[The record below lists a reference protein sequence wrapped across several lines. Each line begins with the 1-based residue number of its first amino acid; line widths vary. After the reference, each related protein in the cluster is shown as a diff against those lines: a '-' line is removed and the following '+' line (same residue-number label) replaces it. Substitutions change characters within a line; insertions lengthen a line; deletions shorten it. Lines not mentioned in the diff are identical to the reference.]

1 MFGSSKTKANA
12 SRSGG
17 ATVPEK
23 KVFAPSIVSA
33 NLRIT
38 GDMQSDGDIQVDGH
52 VDGDIRTSKLTIGPD
67 AAVNGAIY
75 ADEVMVSGTVNGSI
89 QASLVKLYSSA
100 KVTGD
105 IVHEAL
111 AIEAGAF
118 IQGLCKR
125 VDLTPKTKAGEDAK
139 KEVAGVG
146 AAAVGAA
153 AIKPV
158 GVDSASDS
166 QGDAPGAGDNVIKP
180 AALAQ
185 KG

>member
-1 MFGSSKTKANA
+1 MFGSSKQKGNA
-12 SRSGG
+12 ARSGG
-17 ATVPEK
+17 AAVAEK
-23 KVFAPSIVSA
+23 KTFAPSIVSA

-139 KEVAGVG
+139 KEVAGVEP
-146 AAAVGAA
+146 AAVEGATG
-153 AIKPV
+153 K
-158 GVDSASDS
+158 SAETSD
-166 QGDAPGAGDNVIKP
+166 AGDNVIKP

>member
-1 MFGSSKTKANA
+1 MFGGSKSKAEKA
-12 SRSGG
+12 G
-17 ATVPEK
+17 AAPVAEK
-23 KVFAPSIVSA
+23 KTFAPSIVSA

-38 GDMQSDGDIQVDGH
+38 GDLESDGDIQVDGH

-89 QASLVKLYSSA
+89 QASLVKLYNSA

-125 VDLTPKTKAGEDAK
+125 VDLTPKTQAGKDAK
-139 KEVAGVG
+139 KEVADV
-146 AAAVGAA
+146 
-153 AIKPV
+153 KPV
-158 GVDSASDS
+158 GVENAAME
-166 QGDAPGAGDNVIKP
+166 GDTADDAKDGDDNVIKP

>member
-1 MFGSSKTKANA
+1 MFGGSKSRASA
-12 SRSGG
+12 SRAGG
-17 ATVPEK
+17 AQMTERK
-23 KVFAPSIVSA
+23 SFAPSIVSA

-38 GDMQSDGDIQVDGH
+38 GDMESDGDIQVDGH
-52 VDGDIRTSKLTIGPD
+52 VDGDIRTSKLTIGPE
-67 AAVNGAIY
+67 ASVNGAIY

-139 KEVAGVG
+139 KEVAGV
-146 AAAVGAA
+146 
-153 AIKPV
+153 KPV
-158 GVDSASDS
+158 GVEKAATNPDDAAKD
-166 QGDAPGAGDNVIKP
+166 GDDNVIKP

>member
-1 MFGSSKTKANA
+1 MFGGSKSKADKA
-12 SRSGG
+12 RAG
-17 ATVPEK
+17 AGPVAEK
-23 KVFAPSIVSA
+23 KTFAPSIVSA

-38 GDMQSDGDIQVDGH
+38 GDMESEGDIQVDGH

-75 ADEVMVSGTVNGSI
+75 ADEVMVSVTVNGSI
-89 QASLVKLYSSA
+89 QASLVKLYNSA

-139 KEVAGVG
+139 KEVAAVKPIGVENAAKDQDPADG
-146 AAAVGAA
+146 A
-153 AIKPV
+153 K
-158 GVDSASDS
+158 D
-166 QGDAPGAGDNVIKP
+166 GDDNVIKP

>member
-1 MFGSSKTKANA
+1 MFGGSKSKAGA
-12 SRSGG
+12 SRPGNT
-17 ATVPEK
+17 AMAEK
-23 KVFAPSIVSA
+23 KTFAPSIVSA

-38 GDMQSDGDIQVDGH
+38 GDMESDGDIQVDGD
-52 VDGDIRTSKLTIGPD
+52 VDGDIRTGKLTIGPE
-67 AAVNGAIY
+67 ATVNGAIY

-139 KEVAGVG
+139 KEVAGIKP
-146 AAAVGAA
+146 AAVEAGS
-153 AIKPV
+153 K
-158 GVDSASDS
+158 DD
-166 QGDAPGAGDNVIKP
+166 DATDAEDNVIKP